1 MLSWVSNLMCRTA
14 LAEFF
19 YMRRKLHMMQK
30 ESAYKTQKCKLQKK
44 LQCFGISVQSI
55 RNIQADTPRL
65 MSEKLVEEY
74 VIVPAGHAHPRTHLE
89 FRHI

>member
-1 MLSWVSNLMCRTA
+1 MSWVRNLMWKTA

-19 YMRRKLHMMQK
+19 YMQRNLHMMQK
-30 ESAYKTQKCKLQKK
+30 ESAYKTQKSKLQKK
-44 LQCFGISVQSI
+44 LQCLGTSVQSI
-55 RNIQADTPRL
+55 RNKQTDTPSL

-74 VIVPAGHAHPRTHLE
+74 VIAPAGHAHPSTHLE

>member
-1 MLSWVSNLMCRTA
+1 MWKTA

-19 YMRRKLHMMQK
+19 YMQRNLHLMQK
-30 ESAYKTQKCKLQKK
+30 ESAYKRKSKLQKK
-44 LQCFGISVQSI
+44 LQCLGTSVQSI
-55 RNIQADTPRL
+55 RNNQADTPSL

-74 VIVPAGHAHPRTHLE
+74 VIALTGHAHPRTHLE